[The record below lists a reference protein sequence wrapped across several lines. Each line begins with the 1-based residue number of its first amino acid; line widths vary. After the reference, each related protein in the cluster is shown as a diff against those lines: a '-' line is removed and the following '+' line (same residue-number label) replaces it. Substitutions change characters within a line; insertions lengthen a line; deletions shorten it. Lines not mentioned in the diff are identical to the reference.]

1 MSSTPKMG
9 SFTSSQSAKIITKFI
24 SKQDKETITRLN
36 LSQEITEIE
45 FKQKTDVVTESLLK
59 AKCMY
64 IMSIVFAVDLPNDN
78 TLDAKHPAMYNS
90 SKSEQMRRCPE
101 LVRFLELLV
110 KNNMSST
117 CIFIP
122 FRSINEYIEK
132 FPLTILLFVKHDM
145 KDMISGDEDRDLHST
160 KSSKP
165 ICYHLV
171 YRSNGSN
178 KVDTYKTI
186 TEAYARIT
194 ELSKHTIQQYICQ
207 FQELE
212 NKEYYISVRE
222 LTK

>member
-1 MSSTPKMG
+1 MSSASKMV
-9 SFTSSQSAKIITKFI
+9 SLTASQSAKMVTKFI

-64 IMSIVFAVDLPNDN
+64 IMSVVFAVDIPNDN
-78 TLDAKHPAMYNS
+78 T
-90 SKSEQMRRCPE
+90 SKSEKLRRCPE

-145 KDMISGDEDRDLHST
+145 KDMISGDEDRDIHST

-171 YRSNGSN
+171 HRSNGSN

-186 TEAYARIT
+186 TEAYDRIT
-194 ELSKHTIQQYICQ
+194 ELSKHPIQQYICQ

>member
-1 MSSTPKMG
+1 MSSA
-9 SFTSSQSAKIITKFI
+9 SKIITKFI

-64 IMSIVFAVDLPNDN
+64 IMSVVFAVNIPDDVN
-78 TLDAKHPAMYNS
+78 NS

-122 FRSINEYIEK
+122 VRSINE
-132 FPLTILLFVKHDM
+132 
-145 KDMISGDEDRDLHST
+145 
-160 KSSKP
+160 
-165 ICYHLV
+165 
-171 YRSNGSN
+171 
-178 KVDTYKTI
+178 
-186 TEAYARIT
+186 
-194 ELSKHTIQQYICQ
+194 
-207 FQELE
+207 
-212 NKEYYISVRE
+212 
-222 LTK
+222 

>member
-1 MSSTPKMG
+1 MSSTPKMISLTTEG
-9 SFTSSQSAKIITKFI
+9 RSSKMVTKFI

-36 LSQEITEIE
+36 LSHEITEIE

-64 IMSIVFAVDLPNDN
+64 IMSIVFAVDLPDN
-78 TLDAKHPAMYNS
+78 NT

-101 LVRFLELLV
+101 LVRFLDLLV

-145 KDMISGDEDRDLHST
+145 KDMISGNEDRDIHST

-186 TEAYARIT
+186 TEAYARISA
-194 ELSKHTIQQYICQ
+194 LSKHPIQQYICQ

>member
-1 MSSTPKMG
+1 MSST
-9 SFTSSQSAKIITKFI
+9 SKIISLTTEGRSSKMVTKFI

-64 IMSIVFAVDLPNDN
+64 IMSIVFAVDLPDN
-78 TLDAKHPAMYNS
+78 NT

-101 LVRFLELLV
+101 LVHFLELLV

-194 ELSKHTIQQYICQ
+194 DLSKHTIQQYICQ

-222 LTK
+222 LSK

>member
-1 MSSTPKMG
+1 M
-9 SFTSSQSAKIITKFI
+9 SAKMVTKFI

-64 IMSIVFAVDLPNDN
+64 IMSIVFAVDLPNGN
-78 TLDAKHPAMYNS
+78 TLDASHPAMYNT

-145 KDMISGDEDRDLHST
+145 KDIISGDEDRDIHST

-171 YRSNGSN
+171 HRSNGSN

>member
-1 MSSTPKMG
+1 MV
-9 SFTSSQSAKIITKFI
+9 TKFI
-24 SKQDKETITRLN
+24 SKQDRETITRLN

-64 IMSIVFAVDLPNDN
+64 IMSIVFAVDLPNDVN
-78 TLDAKHPAMYNS
+78 NS

-101 LVRFLELLV
+101 LVHFLQLLV

-145 KDMISGDEDRDLHST
+145 KDMISGDEDRDVHST

-194 ELSKHTIQQYICQ
+194 DLSKHTIQQYICQ